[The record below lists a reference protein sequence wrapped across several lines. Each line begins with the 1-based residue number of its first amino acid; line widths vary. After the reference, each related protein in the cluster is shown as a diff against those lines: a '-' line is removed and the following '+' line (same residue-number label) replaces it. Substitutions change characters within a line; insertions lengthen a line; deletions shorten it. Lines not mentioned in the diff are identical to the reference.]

1 MSCIALD
8 VSQWV
13 LTPGHV
19 NLKLPSVL
27 RTAMH
32 VRNMFIR
39 EQKYFQNSD
48 DLHNQKVYVDRI
60 KIKEKQQNDF
70 EKRQQRRSGQNN
82 NKEDEGTWHDANA
95 HLFSSSSNKNCSNS
109 NSSSSIHLYI
119 AELNSSSPSIQPCK
133 Y

>member
-60 KIKEKQQNDF
+60 KIKEK
-70 EKRQQRRSGQNN
+70 
-82 NKEDEGTWHDANA
+82 
-95 HLFSSSSNKNCSNS
+95 
-109 NSSSSIHLYI
+109 
-119 AELNSSSPSIQPCK
+119 
-133 Y
+133 